1 MSKIARRSPSKTA
14 RVRESAAAKLGVF
27 VSSSSSWDLSTGRS
41 STGCR
46 SRTRSTAG
54 PRIAICQFPHS
65 SRATAGWI
73 GRRERRDHEDIR
85 APMPVAI
92 DRALAFIDRNTRHPM
107 RILRM
112 ERLRLT
118 EYPVDGLR
126 EALVNAVSHRQ
137 YDDAGRK
144 IILELFADRVCV
156 LSPGLPPKPITLA
169 GLRSGRYR
177 PCSRN
182 PVLAQCLSYFHR
194 IEERGGGFRRMRDL
208 MLDHGLDPPV
218 LSTDTGYFQV
228 TFMGPGD
235 NVERLRVP
243 DSRIRVTPSVEAQL
257 NERQKRMVQ
266 WLVEGRELT
275 SRDCQAEF
283 GVTRPVTA
291 SDLQKLVQLGLAEQV
306 GRGRAT
312 RYRYRELGES

>member
-1 MSKIARRSPSKTA
+1 
-14 RVRESAAAKLGVF
+14 
-27 VSSSSSWDLSTGRS
+27 
-41 STGCR
+41 
-46 SRTRSTAG
+46 
-54 PRIAICQFPHS
+54 
-65 SRATAGWI
+65 
-73 GRRERRDHEDIR
+73 
-85 APMPVAI
+85 MPVAI

-306 GRGRAT
+306 GRGRST